1 MAYEK
6 KNCSKEAATAEK
18 TSTSKIWSDVLIA
31 WIRCNANMDSG
42 KAIESSS
49 SFPTP

>member
-1 MAYEK
+1 MAYE
-6 KNCSKEAATAEK
+6 NNWSKEAATAEK
-18 TSTSKIWSDVLIA
+18 TSISKVWSDVLIA